1 MSETMLNHQK
11 FNINSKKS
19 KKYFSHFDA
28 RPQNAIP
35 QTLKKKSKIFIQ
47 TLYKVMYING
57 TKSF

>member
-47 TLYKVMYING
+47 TLYKVM
-57 TKSF
+57 